1 MTKNFFS
8 SLFLLRLFILPFFS
22 SFGVGMSERSRA
34 HLFLHYLPAG
44 RRENK
49 NMEGQK
55 KTRTAEAKRSR
66 GKDFIMTSI
75 FLTLIEEYTR
85 GHFPNIGEN
94 FKSNRKRRKTFPR
107 PLFCRST
114 FVQLP
119 AAFLRPRTI
128 NFPSQHASPKE
139 GDCNERREGG

>member
-1 MTKNFFS
+1 MTKNFSS

-55 KTRTAEAKRSR
+55 KTRTAEAKRR
-66 GKDFIMTSI
+66 GEK
-75 FLTLIEEYTR
+75 TL
-85 GHFPNIGEN
+85 
-94 FKSNRKRRKTFPR
+94 S
-107 PLFCRST
+107 
-114 FVQLP
+114 
-119 AAFLRPRTI
+119 
-128 NFPSQHASPKE
+128 
-139 GDCNERREGG
+139 